1 MLPINFLFLTV
12 WPVVDMRLSCKS
24 NGQDYPADVPLDITK
39 VVELNMVITK
49 KKQTNSLS
57 LSFFLH
63 LPLFNF
69 CISSFQTRWQLKGL
83 DRVMEPSDFS
93 LGVKGALYPDRRGK
107 HTRLRGQLEMNI
119 SFVLPPVLE
128 LVPEDVRRNV
138 ANAV

>member
-1 MLPINFLFLTV
+1 
-12 WPVVDMRLSCKS
+12 
-24 NGQDYPADVPLDITK
+24 
-39 VVELNMVITK
+39 
-49 KKQTNSLS
+49 
-57 LSFFLH
+57 
-63 LPLFNF
+63 
-69 CISSFQTRWQLKGL
+69 
-83 DRVMEPSDFS
+83 MEPSDFS